1 MDKKIKQLLAKLIN
15 ESNKWLPAFILIV
28 ILLFIW
34 QIICILASIPKW
46 LLPMP
51 TDILIELYQHWDLL
65 LKHSFVTLYE
75 IVIGFSFSIITG
87 LIIGGFIAYSKT
99 LEKSLYPIIIS
110 SQTIPIIAIAPILL
124 VWFGY
129 GLLPKVLVVGL
140 IAFFPIAV
148 NTIDGLKTIDEDII
162 NMMKTLGASKSQIFK
177 KIQIPNS
184 LPSIFTGLRIG
195 MASSVIGAVISEW
208 VGSSEGLGY
217 LMIRSKPQFL
227 TERVFAAIF
236 LLSVIGLLLFLFVN
250 YCEKKIVYW
259 KTTSNL

>member
-1 MDKKIKQLLAKLIN
+1 MLNTIIKINTQIKTTFVQ
-15 ESNKWLPAFILIV
+15 WFPAFILIFSLLV
-28 ILLFIW
+28 IWEISCR
-34 QIICILASIPKW
+34 IADVPKW
-46 LLPMP
+46 LLPVP
-51 TDILIELYQHWDLL
+51 TDIVIELYQHWNLL
-65 LKHSFVTLYE
+65 LRHSFVTLYE
-75 IVIGFSFSIITG
+75 ILIGFSFSIVTG
-87 LIIGGFIAYSKT
+87 TLIGGFIVYSKT
-99 LEKSLYPIIIS
+99 LEKTLYPIIIS

-129 GLLPKVLVVGL
+129 GLLPKILVVGL

-148 NTIDGLKTIDEDII
+148 NTIDGLKSIDKDIVK
-162 NMMKTLGASKSQIFK
+162 MMKTLGANKSQIFI

-184 LPSIFTGLRIG
+184 LPYIFTGLRIG
-195 MASSVIGAVISEW
+195 MAASVIGAVISEW

-236 LLSVIGLLLFLFVN
+236 LLSIIGFLLFLFLN

-259 KTTSNL
+259 KTSSE

>member
-1 MDKKIKQLLAKLIN
+1 MLNTIIKIHTQIKTTFVQ
-15 ESNKWLPAFILIV
+15 WFPAFILIFSLLV
-28 ILLFIW
+28 IWEISCR
-34 QIICILASIPKW
+34 IADVPKW
-46 LLPMP
+46 LLPVP
-51 TDILIELYQHWDLL
+51 TDIMIELYQHWDLL
-65 LKHSFVTLYE
+65 LRHSFVTMYE
-75 IVIGFSFSIITG
+75 ILIGFSFSIVTG
-87 LIIGGFIAYSKT
+87 TLIGGFIVYSKT
-99 LEKSLYPIIIS
+99 LEKTLYPIIIS

-148 NTIDGLKTIDEDII
+148 NTIDGLKSIDEDIVK
-162 NMMKTLGASKSQIFK
+162 MMKTLGANKSQIFK

-184 LPSIFTGLRIG
+184 LPYIFTGLRIG
-195 MASSVIGAVISEW
+195 MAASVIGAVISEW

-236 LLSVIGLLLFLFVN
+236 LLSIIGFLLFLLVN

-259 KTTSNL
+259 KTSSE

>member
-1 MDKKIKQLLAKLIN
+1 MLNTIIKIHTQIKTTFVQ
-15 ESNKWLPAFILIV
+15 WFPAFILIFSLLV
-28 ILLFIW
+28 IWEISCR
-34 QIICILASIPKW
+34 IADVPKW
-46 LLPMP
+46 LLPVP
-51 TDILIELYQHWDLL
+51 TDIVIELYQHWDLL
-65 LKHSFVTLYE
+65 LRHSFVTMYE
-75 IVIGFSFSIITG
+75 ILIGFSFSIVTG
-87 LIIGGFIAYSKT
+87 TLIGGFIVYSKT
-99 LEKSLYPIIIS
+99 LEKTLYPIIIS

-148 NTIDGLKTIDEDII
+148 NTIDGLKSIDEDIVK
-162 NMMKTLGASKSQIFK
+162 MMKTLGANKSQIFK

-184 LPSIFTGLRIG
+184 LPYIFTGLRIG
-195 MASSVIGAVISEW
+195 MAASVIGAVISEW

-236 LLSVIGLLLFLFVN
+236 LLSIIGFLLFLLVN

-259 KTTSNL
+259 KTSSE

>member
-1 MDKKIKQLLAKLIN
+1 MQNTIKKINTKL
-15 ESNKWLPAFILIV
+15 KTVFVQWFPAVILIFSLLV
-28 ILLFIW
+28 IWEISCRLTDV
-34 QIICILASIPKW
+34 PKW
-46 LLPMP
+46 LLPVP
-51 TDILIELYQHWDLL
+51 TDIIVELYEHWNLL
-65 LKHSFVTLYE
+65 LRHSFVTLYE
-75 IVIGFSFSIITG
+75 ILIGFSFSIISGILIGG
-87 LIIGGFIAYSKT
+87 LIVYSKT
-99 LEKSLYPIIIS
+99 LEKAIYPIIIS

-129 GLLPKVLVVGL
+129 GLLPKILVVGL

-148 NTIDGLKTIDEDII
+148 NTIDGLKSIDDDLV
-162 NMMKTLGASKSQIFK
+162 NMMKTLGANKSQIFK

-184 LPSIFTGLRIG
+184 LPYIFTGLRIG
-195 MASSVIGAVISEW
+195 MAASVIGAVISEW

-236 LLSVIGLLLFLFVN
+236 LLSIIGFLLFLLVN

-259 KTTSNL
+259 KTLSK

>member
-1 MDKKIKQLLAKLIN
+1 MWEISCRIAD
-15 ESNKWLPAFILIV
+15 V
-28 ILLFIW
+28 
-34 QIICILASIPKW
+34 PKW
-46 LLPMP
+46 LLPVP
-51 TDILIELYQHWDLL
+51 TDIVIELYQHWDLL
-65 LKHSFVTLYE
+65 LHHSFVTMYE
-75 IVIGFSFSIITG
+75 ILIGFSFSIVTG
-87 LIIGGFIAYSKT
+87 TLIGGFIVYSKT
-99 LEKSLYPIIIS
+99 LEKTLYPIIIS

-148 NTIDGLKTIDEDII
+148 NTIDGLKSIDEDIVK
-162 NMMKTLGASKSQIFK
+162 MMKTLGANKSQIFK

-184 LPSIFTGLRIG
+184 LPYIFTGLRIG
-195 MASSVIGAVISEW
+195 MAASVIGAVISEW

-236 LLSVIGLLLFLFVN
+236 LLSIIGFLLFLLVN

-259 KTTSNL
+259 KTSSE

>member
-1 MDKKIKQLLAKLIN
+1 MLNTIIKINTQIKTTFVQ
-15 ESNKWLPAFILIV
+15 WFPAFILIFSLLV
-28 ILLFIW
+28 IWEISCR
-34 QIICILASIPKW
+34 IANVPKW
-46 LLPMP
+46 LLPVP
-51 TDILIELYQHWDLL
+51 TDIVIELYQHWNLL
-65 LKHSFVTLYE
+65 LRHSFVTLYE
-75 IVIGFSFSIITG
+75 ILIGFSFSIVTG
-87 LIIGGFIAYSKT
+87 TLIGGFIVYSKT
-99 LEKSLYPIIIS
+99 LEKTLYPIIIS

-129 GLLPKVLVVGL
+129 GLLPKILVVGL

-148 NTIDGLKTIDEDII
+148 NTIDGLKSIDKDIVK
-162 NMMKTLGASKSQIFK
+162 MMKTLGANKSQIFI

-184 LPSIFTGLRIG
+184 LPYIFTGLRIG
-195 MASSVIGAVISEW
+195 MAASVIGAVISEW

-236 LLSVIGLLLFLFVN
+236 LLSIIGFLLFLFLN

-259 KTTSNL
+259 KTSSE

>member
-1 MDKKIKQLLAKLIN
+1 M
-15 ESNKWLPAFILIV
+15 
-28 ILLFIW
+28 
-34 QIICILASIPKW
+34 
-46 LLPMP
+46 
-51 TDILIELYQHWDLL
+51 
-65 LKHSFVTLYE
+65 YE
-75 IVIGFSFSIITG
+75 ILIGFSFSIVTG
-87 LIIGGFIAYSKT
+87 TLIGGFIVYSKT
-99 LEKSLYPIIIS
+99 LEKTLYPIIIS

-148 NTIDGLKTIDEDII
+148 NTIDGLKSIDEDIVK
-162 NMMKTLGASKSQIFK
+162 MMKTLGANKSQIFK

-184 LPSIFTGLRIG
+184 LPYIFTGLRIG
-195 MASSVIGAVISEW
+195 MAASVIGAVISEW

-236 LLSVIGLLLFLFVN
+236 LLSIIGFLLFLLVN

-259 KTTSNL
+259 KTSSE

>member
-1 MDKKIKQLLAKLIN
+1 MLNTIIKIHTQIKTTFVQ
-15 ESNKWLPAFILIV
+15 WFPAFILIFSLLV
-28 ILLFIW
+28 IWEISCR
-34 QIICILASIPKW
+34 IADVPKW
-46 LLPMP
+46 LLPVP
-51 TDILIELYQHWDLL
+51 TDIVIELYQHWDLL
-65 LKHSFVTLYE
+65 LHHSFVTMYE
-75 IVIGFSFSIITG
+75 ILIGFSFSIVTG
-87 LIIGGFIAYSKT
+87 TLIGGFIVYSKT
-99 LEKSLYPIIIS
+99 LEKTLYPIIIS

-148 NTIDGLKTIDEDII
+148 NTIDGLKSIDEDIVK
-162 NMMKTLGASKSQIFK
+162 MMKTLGANKSQIFK

-184 LPSIFTGLRIG
+184 LPYIFTGLRIG
-195 MASSVIGAVISEW
+195 MAASVIGAVISEW

-236 LLSVIGLLLFLFVN
+236 LLSIIGFLLFLLVN

-259 KTTSNL
+259 KTSSE

>member
-1 MDKKIKQLLAKLIN
+1 MLNTIIKIHTQIKTTFVQ
-15 ESNKWLPAFILIV
+15 WFPAFILIFSLLV
-28 ILLFIW
+28 IWEISCR
-34 QIICILASIPKW
+34 IANVPKW
-46 LLPMP
+46 LLPVP
-51 TDILIELYQHWDLL
+51 TDIVIELYQHWNLL
-65 LKHSFVTLYE
+65 LRHSFVTLYE
-75 IVIGFSFSIITG
+75 ILIGFSFSIVTG
-87 LIIGGFIAYSKT
+87 TLIGGFIVYSKT
-99 LEKSLYPIIIS
+99 LEKTLYPIIIS

-129 GLLPKVLVVGL
+129 GLLPKILVVGL

-148 NTIDGLKTIDEDII
+148 NTIDGLKSIDKDIVK
-162 NMMKTLGASKSQIFK
+162 MMKTLGANKSQIFI

-184 LPSIFTGLRIG
+184 LPYIFTGLRIG
-195 MASSVIGAVISEW
+195 MAASVIGAVISEW

-236 LLSVIGLLLFLFVN
+236 LLSIIGFLLFLFLN

-259 KTTSNL
+259 KTSSE